1 MFTSSILRPAGALGG
16 SPAAQPARSVR
27 VNASCARGPRS
38 VSGAHSAAR
47 CVSARFASD
56 ARLSVTALRAGQA
69 HCRARRGVSA
79 RAEGSSGAQYG
90 EVRPTPRFK
99 KCENAPRENQ
109 QHAVHSKERKTR
121 QRAPPAALTRTS
133 PRSPASY
140 PQRFADVDRVL
151 VSYFTFRAL
160 KETLSQIQQTDLSP
174 NKTEYKWLYTF
185 ASENNPND
193 SQRFIKALF
202 AARPDYGQRIL
213 AQRQSLFDD
222 WGDHFMPQTVGKA
235 IEDQNLE
242 HLRDQLFATVNLDE
256 ACLFTGDD
264 AECIPEEEK
273 VQEKVEA
280 SVKNKE
286 SSVDEAEEEEPEGIA

>member
-1 MFTSSILRPAGALGG
+1 VKHTKTLA
-16 SPAAQPARSVR
+16 
-27 VNASCARGPRS
+27 
-38 VSGAHSAAR
+38 
-47 CVSARFASD
+47 
-56 ARLSVTALRAGQA
+56 TAL
-69 HCRARRGVSA
+69 
-79 RAEGSSGAQYG
+79 
-90 EVRPTPRFK
+90 
-99 KCENAPRENQ
+99 
-109 QHAVHSKERKTR
+109 
-121 QRAPPAALTRTS
+121 PPAALTHAS
-133 PRSPASY
+133 LRSPAST

-160 KETLSQIQQTDLSP
+160 KETLSQIQETDLSP
-174 NKTEYKWLYTF
+174 NKTEYKWLYKF

-193 SQRFIKALF
+193 SQRFIKSLF

-213 AQRQSLFDD
+213 AQRQSLFDE
-222 WGDHFMPQTVGKA
+222 WSDHFMPQTVGKV

-273 VQEKVEA
+273 VPEKVEA

>member
-1 MFTSSILRPAGALGG
+1 MSAGIWRERVLQNTFFVGSLTPSTFRRADDLSSSNAP
-16 SPAAQPARSVR
+16 SPRTYSHVHLLHSPIRRRARRRARRAARAVGQGQRIVR
-27 VNASCARGPRS
+27 AWTPVCFRRA
-38 VSGAHSAAR
+38 SAAR

-56 ARLSVTALRAGQA
+56 ARLPVTALRAGQA

-121 QRAPPAALTRTS
+121 QLPAPPAAPSTS

-174 NKTEYKWLYTF
+174 NKAEYKWLYV
-185 ASENNPND
+185 
-193 SQRFIKALF
+193 R
-202 AARPDYGQRIL
+202 
-213 AQRQSLFDD
+213 
-222 WGDHFMPQTVGKA
+222 V
-235 IEDQNLE
+235 
-242 HLRDQLFATVNLDE
+242 
-256 ACLFTGDD
+256 
-264 AECIPEEEK
+264 
-273 VQEKVEA
+273 
-280 SVKNKE
+280 
-286 SSVDEAEEEEPEGIA
+286 

>member
-1 MFTSSILRPAGALGG
+1 
-16 SPAAQPARSVR
+16 
-27 VNASCARGPRS
+27 
-38 VSGAHSAAR
+38 
-47 CVSARFASD
+47 VSARFAPSD
-56 ARLSVTALRAGQA
+56 ARLPVTALRAGQA
-69 HCRARRGVSA
+69 PRRARRDVSA

-90 EVRPTPRFK
+90 EVRPSPRGSK
-99 KCENAPRENQ
+99 SENAPRENQ
-109 QHAVHSKERKTR
+109 QHAVLRLKKPKNSR
-121 QRAPPAALTRTS
+121 PALGRRSALTRASLRDPNRT
-133 PRSPASY
+133 PA
-140 PQRFADVDRVL
+140 QRFADVDRVL

-160 KETLSQIQQTDLSP
+160 KETLSQIQETDVSP
-174 NKTEYKWLYTF
+174 NKTEYKWLYKF

-213 AQRQSLFDD
+213 AQRQSLFEQ

-256 ACLFTGDD
+256 KCLFTGDD

-273 VQEKVEA
+273 VPTKVEA

-286 SSVDEAEEEEPEGIA
+286 SAVDEAEEEEPEGIA

>member
-99 KCENAPRENQ
+99 NG
-109 QHAVHSKERKTR
+109 KT
-121 QRAPPAALTRTS
+121 PLG
-133 PRSPASY
+133 
-140 PQRFADVDRVL
+140 
-151 VSYFTFRAL
+151 
-160 KETLSQIQQTDLSP
+160 
-174 NKTEYKWLYTF
+174 KT
-185 ASENNPND
+185 NNP
-193 SQRFIKALF
+193 RFTRKNEKLANAL
-202 AARPDYGQRIL
+202 RR
-213 AQRQSLFDD
+213 R
-222 WGDHFMPQTVGKA
+222 
-235 IEDQNLE
+235 
-242 HLRDQLFATVNLDE
+242 R
-256 ACLFTGDD
+256 
-264 AECIPEEEK
+264 
-273 VQEKVEA
+273 
-280 SVKNKE
+280 
-286 SSVDEAEEEEPEGIA
+286 